1 MNYIDCLSNLI
12 TNIWKG
18 NINFA
23 NKNINLGD
31 TIFENLTIPHNKL
44 TFFCFTNSNSSL
56 RATIFG
62 HGELFEG
69 TAIYSGQIYN
79 TETFD
84 LIKVCLEYQCEQ
96 KKLILSKNSSI
107 ESRNLHILNIFTINM
122 C

>member
-1 MNYIDCLSNLI
+1 M
-12 TNIWKG
+12 
-18 NINFA
+18 
-23 NKNINLGD
+23 
-31 TIFENLTIPHNKL
+31 
-44 TFFCFTNSNSSL
+44 
-56 RATIFG
+56 
-62 HGELFEG
+62 FEG

-84 LIKVCLEYQCEQ
+84 LIKVCLEYQREQ